1 MNVSGK
7 TFDFVSHLARM
18 VGEFYKIFSSS
29 TCDLGQQMIDSL
41 IEFIQGPCKGNQDA
55 LISAKIIDSSRDF
68 IAGFEKPNEFLPLG
82 FAEDDEDIE
91 KISEFKSKF
100 VTLLLSLLEGDLD
113 IQKINKMAGALDYT
127 VVKDRMLAVFTMF
140 AEGILEQE
148 GIDIAALTIQSVN
161 NRLIKDSFEGS
172 INEAFELYI
181 LM

>member
-113 IQKINKMAGALDYT
+113 I
-127 VVKDRMLAVFTMF
+127 
-140 AEGILEQE
+140 
-148 GIDIAALTIQSVN
+148 
-161 NRLIKDSFEGS
+161 
-172 INEAFELYI
+172 
-181 LM
+181 

>member
-1 MNVSGK
+1 MQ
-7 TFDFVSHLARM
+7 
-18 VGEFYKIFSSS
+18 
-29 TCDLGQQMIDSL
+29 GQLRRVDI
-41 IEFIQGPCKGNQDA
+41 GQDHR
-55 LISAKIIDSSRDF
+55 LEQRLHR
-68 IAGFEKPNEFLPLG
+68 GVREPNEFLPLG

-113 IQKINKMAGALDYT
+113 IQKINKMASALDYT

-148 GIDIAALTIQSVN
+148 DIDIAALTIQSVN